1 MPSDHCHLQSYQSGI
16 QIFLDFSLIWNK
28 HISAMILSIF
38 SKKHVHDKSCIFYGW
53 FHYCMTEYIV
63 ITTIIMI
70 NDAVSRSTIQMLQYT
85 PSLGMLTVRWQPIIW
100 TQSMYFFFFY
110 IFDMYFY
117 LLFGLWAVM
126 LDNLNIISKWCYD

>member
-1 MPSDHCHLQSYQSGI
+1 MKGMLPKYILQASIVSIKYATFSMDWTIRGYKYECAMLECDRQYNIWHVHNAYYEIRCDHCHLQSYQSGI

-70 NDAVSRSTIQMLQYT
+70 NDAVRRSTIQM
-85 PSLGMLTVRWQPIIW
+85 
-100 TQSMYFFFFY
+100 
-110 IFDMYFY
+110 
-117 LLFGLWAVM
+117 
-126 LDNLNIISKWCYD
+126 